1 MMWEALEKRPE
12 MSRTEH
18 EIWRALIEKR
28 CGIDFGETRLSY
40 LCRRC
45 WERMRKCGIN
55 SYHEYYN
62 YVAFNSH
69 GAEEWKALLE
79 LLVIRETSFF
89 RHTTSYEVLAE
100 QILPRLISEKYRQRD
115 NTIQFWSAG
124 CCTGEETYSLAMVL
138 MEFAQSPL
146 LRLKGCGSDIS
157 EVVMEKARRG
167 RYKANALRSMP
178 ARYNKYFTLEKEQG
192 EEYYQVSDKVK
203 NIVEFRYLN
212 LREVDHHW
220 LSGQDIIFCH
230 NILMYF
236 TPESRVE
243 VIEEL
248 SRRLKPTGFLF
259 LAPGDMVGLK
269 LSGIK
274 PVRIDDTLIYQR
286 AS

>member
-1 MMWEALEKRPE
+1 MWEALEKRPE

-18 EIWRALIEKR
+18 EIWRDFIEKR

-45 WERMRKCGIN
+45 WERMRKCGIS
-55 SYHEYYN
+55 SYYEYYN
-62 YVAFNSH
+62 YVAFNPN
-69 GAEEWKALLE
+69 GTQEWKELLE
-79 LLVIRETSFF
+79 LLVTRETSFF
-89 RHTTSYEVLAE
+89 RHMASYEVLAE
-100 QILPRLISEKYRQRD
+100 QILPRLISEKYREGD

-138 MEFAQSPL
+138 MEFVQSPL
-146 LRLKGCGSDIS
+146 LRLKGYGSDIS
-157 EVVMEKARRG
+157 EVAMEKARQG
-167 RYKANALRSMP
+167 RYKVNALRSMP
-178 ARYNKYFTLEKEQG
+178 ARYHKYLSLEKEQG
-192 EEYYQVSDKVK
+192 EEYYQVSDKLKQMVG
-203 NIVEFRYLN
+203 FRYLN
-212 LREVDHHW
+212 LREVDQHW

-230 NILMYF
+230 NILIYF

-243 VIEEL
+243 VVEEL
-248 SRRLKPTGFLF
+248 CRRLKPAGFLF